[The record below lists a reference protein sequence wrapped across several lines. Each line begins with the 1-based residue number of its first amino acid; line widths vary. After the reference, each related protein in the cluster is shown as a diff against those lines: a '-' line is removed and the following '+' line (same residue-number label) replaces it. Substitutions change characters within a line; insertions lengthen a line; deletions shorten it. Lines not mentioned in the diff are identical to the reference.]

1 MVDVLTKSKR
11 NVKYGA
17 NGPKKFPY
25 LPIKVSFDQRDTEIL
40 DILKDNARTPFTEIA
55 KQLKLS
61 ESTIRK
67 RVYALEE
74 KGIIKKYTIE
84 IDPKLIDYE
93 IVANIKLD
101 VDANMIQRVL
111 EELKPHPDVR
121 NVKLTTGEYLITFDY
136 WAKNSVFLNSFISN
150 WLGKI
155 EGIKK
160 IVPEIIIEQLK
171 GN

>member
-1 MVDVLTKSKR
+1 MVEVLARRRKNGKFENDKR
-11 NVKYGA
+11 FLGV
-17 NGPKKFPY
+17 
-25 LPIKVSFDQRDTEIL
+25 PIKVSFDEKDTKILEIL
-40 DILKDNARTPFTEIA
+40 RLNARTPFTEMA

-67 RVYALEE
+67 RVYTLEQ

-84 IDPKLIDYE
+84 IDPKLINYE
-93 IVANIKLD
+93 VVATIKLD
-101 VDANMIQRVL
+101 VDAINLHKIL
-111 EELKPHPDVR
+111 ERLSPHPDIR
-121 NVKLTTGEYLITFDY
+121 NLNVMTGEYLISFEF
-136 WAKNSVFLNSFISN
+136 WARNSLYLNAFISN

-160 IVPEIIIEQLK
+160 IVTEVVLQQFK

>member
-1 MVDVLTKSKR
+1 MVDVLTRAKKQTKFADIKSR
-11 NVKYGA
+11 
-17 NGPKKFPY
+17 KFPY
-25 LPIKVSFDQRDTEIL
+25 FPIKVTLDEKDLNILEIL
-40 DILKDNARTPFTEIA
+40 KQNARTPFTEIA
-55 KQLKLS
+55 KHLKLS

-84 IDPKLIDYE
+84 IDPKLINFE
-93 IVANIKLD
+93 VVAEIKLD
-101 VDANMIQRVL
+101 VEAERVHEILDKL
-111 EELKPHPDVR
+111 EPHPDIR
-121 NVKLTTGEYLITFDY
+121 NLKIVTGDHLIRFEF
-136 WAKNSVFLNSFISN
+136 WAKNSAYLSSFISN

-160 IVPEIIIEQLK
+160 IVPEIVLQQLK